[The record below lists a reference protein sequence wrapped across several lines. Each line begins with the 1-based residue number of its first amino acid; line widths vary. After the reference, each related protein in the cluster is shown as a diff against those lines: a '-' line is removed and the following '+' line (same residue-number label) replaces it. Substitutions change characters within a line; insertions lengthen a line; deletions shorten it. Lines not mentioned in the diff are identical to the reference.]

1 MSNDAAINSYFRV
14 CSNKYYCL
22 LKKKKSHFQG
32 CARAR
37 LSLVKRFFQPNP
49 NYYDELIKFNPTQP
63 NPSQGSNLTQPT
75 WIMLDLWVG
84 HFFLNYYYYYY
95 EIEHYYTTTTN
106 KSKYII
112 N

>member
-1 MSNDAAINSYFRV
+1 MSNGAVINSYFRV

-22 LKKKKSHFQG
+22 LKKKSHFQG
-32 CARAR
+32 CAWAR

-49 NYYDELIKFNPTQP
+49 NYYNELKKFNPTQP

-84 HFFLNYYYYYY
+84 HFFFK
-95 EIEHYYTTTTN
+95 IT
-106 KSKYII
+106 II
-112 N
+112 IIIMKLSIITPPPPQIRANI

>member
-1 MSNDAAINSYFRV
+1 MSNGAVINSYFRV

-22 LKKKKSHFQG
+22 LKKKSHFQG

-49 NYYDELIKFNPTQP
+49 NYYNELKKFNPTQP
-63 NPSQGSNLTQPT
+63 NPPQGSNLTQPT

-84 HFFLNYYYYYY
+84 HKKLLLLLLL
-95 EIEHYYTTTTN
+95 
-106 KSKYII
+106 
-112 N
+112 